1 MAFEN
6 SAGLNVTNQY
16 GPRTATGARGVVR
29 TSGSKNEFIID
40 GNSVGIQYLFPRG
53 DGIWVYNVDKVTFA
67 VGTVTSVKIG
77 GIEVIN
83 ATPAAPVRLFKENTG
98 DIVVTGLTSG
108 KVVVEYKNL
117 AGDRDLVLPA
127 FPPYKDQIVTSI
139 AVAQAAATIAV
150 AGTFQIS
157 ASALPT
163 TAPQQFTY
171 TSADPTKATVDALGV
186 VTGVALGS
194 SVITVRA
201 VSDYTKTATVTITV
215 S

>member
-16 GPRTATGARGVVR
+16 GPRVTGGVRGNIKTEGYR
-29 TSGSKNEFIID
+29 NEFMID
-40 GNSVGIQYLFPRG
+40 GNSVGIQYLYPRG
-53 DGIWVYNVDKVTFA
+53 DGIWVYEIDKTFA
-67 VGTVTSVKIG
+67 VGTVTSIKIG
-77 GIEVIN
+77 GIEVSG
-83 ATPAAPVRLFKENTG
+83 ATAAAPIRLFKENVG
-98 DIVVTGLTSG
+98 DIVIVGLTSG
-108 KVVVEYKNL
+108 KVGVAYKNV
-117 AGDRDLVLPA
+117 AGDKDLTGPA

-139 AVAQAAATIAV
+139 SVAQAAATIAV

-163 TAPQQFTY
+163 TAPQAFTY
-171 TSADPTKATVDALGV
+171 TSADPTKATVNALGV
-186 VTGVALGS
+186 VTGVATGS

-201 VSDYTKTATVTITV
+201 ASDYTKTATVTITV